1 MSTQQIRQHVNIL
14 GWLHIA
20 GGILFLLI
28 GAFVFVLL
36 TSIGFLSMEA
46 EAIGVLGIVA
56 VFVSAIMVILALPS
70 LLAGW
75 GLLRRRNWGR
85 ILAIIVSFL
94 NITNFPFG
102 TLIAVYTLYV
112 LLQSEA
118 SAYFNG
124 VKKI

>member
-1 MSTQQIRQHVNIL
+1 MTYEQIRQHVNIL

-20 GGILFLLI
+20 GGVLFLLI

-36 TSIGFLSMEA
+36 TSIGFLSMDA
-46 EAIGVLGIVA
+46 EAVGVLGVVA
-56 VFVSAIMVILALPS
+56 AFVVGIMLLLALPS

-75 GLLRRRNWGR
+75 GLLQRRNWGR
-85 ILAIIVSFL
+85 ILAIIVSFF

-102 TLIAVYTLYV
+102 TLIAIYSLYV

-118 SAYFNG
+118 SAYFNT
-124 VKKI
+124 VKEV

>member
-1 MSTQQIRQHVNIL
+1 MTYEQIRQHVKII

-20 GGILFLLI
+20 GGVLFLVI
-28 GAFVFVLL
+28 GGFVFFLL

-46 EAIGVLGIVA
+46 EAIGVLSLVATFVVGI
-56 VFVSAIMVILALPS
+56 MLLLALPS

-75 GLLRRRNWGR
+75 GLLKGRDWGR

-102 TLIAVYTLYV
+102 TLLAIYTL
-112 LLQSEA
+112 
-118 SAYFNG
+118 
-124 VKKI
+124 

>member
-1 MSTQQIRQHVNIL
+1 MTYEQIRQHVKII

-20 GGILFLLI
+20 GGVLFLVI
-28 GAFVFVLL
+28 GGFVFFLL

-46 EAIGVLGIVA
+46 EAIGVLSLVATLVVGI
-56 VFVSAIMVILALPS
+56 MLLLALPS

-75 GLLRRRNWGR
+75 GLLKGRDWGR

-102 TLIAVYTLYV
+102 TLLAIYTLYV

-118 SAYFNG
+118 SAYFTG
-124 VKKI
+124 LKKA